1 MGDTAGMTSAQAS
14 NLMDASMATSAVSSI
29 ATGFESAA
37 AIKSQGQYAS
47 TIANTNAA
55 MANLKASQTLQ
66 AGDIEASRQQEKTQ
80 AAVGAARAAAG
91 ASGVQVNAGSPA
103 MVRAGMETAG
113 GIDVATIRNNAARSA
128 WGYQTQAIEDTYQ
141 GQFDTLTAKAKSEQT
156 LATGGLQAINGPL
169 GIYAQSALWQYRY
182 GMKGQPGVPYP
193 DASPGGGSFP
203 GASMGTAASEGV
215 DQDDSFWS
223 GAD

>member
-1 MGDTAGMTSAQAS
+1 MGDTAAMSSSQAS

-37 AIKSQGQYAS
+37 AIKAQGSYAS

-66 AGDIEASRQQEKTQ
+66 AGDVEASRQNLKTQ
-80 AAVGAARAAAG
+80 AAVGSVRAAAG
-91 ASGVQVNAGSPA
+91 ASGVDVNKGSPA
-103 MVRAGMETAG
+103 MTQAGITTAG
-113 GIDVATIRNNAARSA
+113 GIDVATIKNNAARAA
-128 WGYQTQAIEDTYQ
+128 WGYQTQGIEDTFQ

-156 LATGGLQAINGPL
+156 LATGGLQAIAGPL
-169 GIYAQSALWQYRY
+169 GMYSQSALWQYRY

-193 DASPGGGSFP
+193 TSEQVP
-203 GASMGTAASEGV
+203 GTAMGAGE
-215 DQDDSFWS
+215 QDANFW
-223 GAD
+223 GAV